1 MSSLD
6 GDWQFTLLPNPN
18 AVTPAN
24 LQSAEWYTVAVPG
37 LWTMQGF
44 EKPHYLNIKMPFP
57 NTPPSVPDAN
67 PVGVYHR
74 YMTIPSNWQN
84 RRVILHFGGVEGML
98 CVYVDG
104 QAIGMGKDSRTPAE
118 FDITRYVTAGQTHEV
133 MAVVVRVVARA
144 EEMVVAGSV
153 AVPAEGS
160 VAEAKVAAI

>member
-1 MSSLD
+1 MAIGNS
-6 GDWQFTLLPNPN
+6 TLLPNPN
-18 AVTPAN
+18 AVTPTA
-24 LQSAEWYTVAVPG
+24 LQSANGTLSAVPG

-74 YMTIPSNWQN
+74 QMTIPTHWQH

-104 QAIGMGKDSRTPAE
+104 HAIGMGNRCAHPRRIRHHSLCDCRSNPRSN
-118 FDITRYVTAGQTHEV
+118 GWW
-133 MAVVVRVVARA
+133 
-144 EEMVVAGSV
+144 
-153 AVPAEGS
+153 
-160 VAEAKVAAI
+160 